1 MLYQLSY
8 ASGFVFSYRNF
19 ALRELR
25 IGEALLHPR
34 ASWHRYPQSG
44 RRDSNPRHQAWKA
57 SALPT
62 ELLPHNF
69 ELRTADNRIHK
80 KIQPSNNGGGRIRT
94 FVGVSRQI
102 YSLLPL
108 ATRAPHRFSL
118 FAEYSFVGRAD
129 GENRTPN
136 LLITNQLLC
145 QLSYVSN
152 KQRFFIASLV
162 E

>member
-1 MLYQLSY
+1 M
-8 ASGFVFSYRNF
+8 AIYRNYKPF
-19 ALRELR
+19 
-25 IGEALLHPR
+25 
-34 ASWHRYPQSG
+34 
-44 RRDSNPRHQAWKA
+44 
-57 SALPT
+57 T
-62 ELLPHNF
+62 T
-69 ELRTADNRIHK
+69 TAAHK
-80 KIQPSNNGGGRIRT
+80 KTRPYIHGGGRIRT

-118 FAEYSFVGRAD
+118 FADLSFVGRAD